1 MQWGSASRTLSASGV
16 RITKFGYLERGLLSA
31 LLPNCQPIKHL
42 HFKYI
47 SCLGQ
52 AAAPDQ
58 NYHLHFFTAEVTGSR
73 AERMQVQCNIVRT
86 LHSANITSSFL
97 LQVAGARGGCGY
109 CTVTCRHHHNNSAE
123 CSLLTILMVH
133 CACILSAL
141 CGHVDTTDSLITW

>member
-1 MQWGSASRTLSASGV
+1 MCLKVCGSNVKVQWGSASRTLSASGV

-47 SCLGQ
+47 SCLDQ

-86 LHSANITSSFL
+86 LHSANITSSS
-97 LQVAGARGGCGY
+97 LQVAAARGGWVWILY
-109 CTVTCRHHHNNSAE
+109 SHMSPSPQQHCRMQPSHNIDGTLHLHSL
-123 CSLLTILMVH
+123 CSV
-133 CACILSAL
+133 
-141 CGHVDTTDSLITW
+141 

>member
-1 MQWGSASRTLSASGV
+1 MLNLASSKIVLETAFVSESEWPKCQSAVWKCVSYLVCEWSAYYKVWISGA
-16 RITKFGYLERGLLSA
+16 GLLSA

-86 LHSANITSSFL
+86 LHSANITSSSCRL
-97 LQVAGARGGCGY
+97 LVPGVG
-109 CTVTCRHHHNNSAE
+109 
-123 CSLLTILMVH
+123 
-133 CACILSAL
+133 
-141 CGHVDTTDSLITW
+141 VDTVQSHVAITTTTLQNAAFSQY

>member
-1 MQWGSASRTLSASGV
+1 MLHLASLKIVLETAFVSEREWLKCQSAVWKCVSYTLSASGV

-86 LHSANITSSFL
+86 LHSANITSSS
-97 LQVAGARGGCGY
+97 LQVAVVPGVSGCGH
-109 CTVTCRHHHNNSAE
+109 CTAIKRC
-123 CSLLTILMVH
+123 
-133 CACILSAL
+133 
-141 CGHVDTTDSLITW
+141 

>member
-1 MQWGSASRTLSASGV
+1 MQCGSASRTLSASGV

-58 NYHLHFFTAEVTGSR
+58 NCEAQGKGRAWGRLRKVTERSFIDGGWWMVDILSLMLYTKFGCHHLPSTA
-73 AERMQVQCNIVRT
+73 
-86 LHSANITSSFL
+86 
-97 LQVAGARGGCGY
+97 
-109 CTVTCRHHHNNSAE
+109 
-123 CSLLTILMVH
+123 SLLISRIRPSIDQVR
-133 CACILSAL
+133 
-141 CGHVDTTDSLITW
+141 